1 MNLHIKPIIN
11 GLFYAT
17 ITQDQFAATAV
28 GHTKDEAAR
37 RALEWLKRE
46 IEFACDHQ
54 VTITEEDADLQYIQD
69 TFDAD
74 EQALYRGEFLNN
86 GIWQGLEEDI
96 QKVAMQV
103 AKLSL
108 KATVFYAA
116 ISFIGDWTSWFFF

>member
-28 GHTKDEAAR
+28 GHTKDEAAK
-37 RALEWLKRE
+37 RALGWLKRE
-46 IEFACDHQ
+46 IEFACNHQ
-54 VTITEEDADLQYIQD
+54 ITITEDDDLDYVQD

-74 EQALYRGEFLNN
+74 EQALYRGDFLNN
-86 GIWQGLEEDI
+86 GIWKGLEEEV
-96 QKVAMQV
+96 QKLAIQV
-103 AKLSL
+103 ARLAL

-116 ISFIGDWTSWFFF
+116 IAFIGSLTSSLSC